1 MYAEI
6 TQMYCN
12 YLKFV
17 LKLSLKI
24 KILQCERNK
33 MKDEAI
39 ITSNTNLLD
48 HQKYFDLA
56 ISKINE
62 QFRNAAFCKQTRL
75 FSNLVFMLLK
85 DLFKIYK
92 VLECYNM
99 EVLERF
105 SSLTVE
111 GGGEDLAK
119 KAIELF
125 QNFLKTTKDI
135 EKKSVELIE
144 EFEFPKQLL
153 PVFYKPDEGLVDT
166 LKVMIDCG

>member
-1 MYAEI
+1 
-6 TQMYCN
+6 
-12 YLKFV
+12 
-17 LKLSLKI
+17 
-24 KILQCERNK
+24 
-33 MKDEAI
+33 MKDEVI

-56 ISKINE
+56 IQKINE
-62 QFRNAAFCKQTRL
+62 QFKNAAFCKQTRL

-92 VLECYNM
+92 VLETYNM

-111 GGGEDLAK
+111 TGEDLAK
-119 KAIELF
+119 QSIELF
-125 QNFLKTTKDI
+125 QNFLKTTKEI

-144 EFEFPKQLL
+144 EFQFPKQLL
-153 PVFYKPDEGLVDT
+153 PVFYKPDEGIVET
-166 LKVMIDCG
+166 LKVMMDCGQ

>member
-1 MYAEI
+1 
-6 TQMYCN
+6 
-12 YLKFV
+12 
-17 LKLSLKI
+17 
-24 KILQCERNK
+24 
-33 MKDEAI
+33 
-39 ITSNTNLLD
+39 
-48 HQKYFDLA
+48 
-56 ISKINE
+56 
-62 QFRNAAFCKQTRL
+62 
-75 FSNLVFMLLK
+75 MLLK

-135 EKKSVELIE
+135 EKKSVDIFNFSVENEAINNKMKE
-144 EFEFPKQLL
+144 IITIRWSACVP
-153 PVFYKPDEGLVDT
+153 PD
-166 LKVMIDCG
+166 C

>member
-1 MYAEI
+1 
-6 TQMYCN
+6 
-12 YLKFV
+12 
-17 LKLSLKI
+17 
-24 KILQCERNK
+24 
-33 MKDEAI
+33 MKDEVI

-125 QNFLKTTKDI
+125 QNFLKTTEDI